1 MLISLL
7 GTLSGLI
14 VLALSD
20 LNVFMEQTVNWLA
33 YTSIGV
39 IAFFSSA
46 GICSL
51 TPVIIIET
59 MPSQVCRDLTFI
71 I

>member
-20 LNVFMEQTVNWLA
+20 LNVFIEQTVNWAA
-33 YTSIGV
+33 YSSIGV
-39 IAFFSSA
+39 IAFFASA
-46 GICSL
+46 GIGTL
-51 TPVIIIET
+51 TPVIITEM
-59 MPSQVCRDLTFI
+59 MPSRVC
-71 I
+71 

>member
-7 GTLSGLI
+7 GTVGGLI

-20 LNVFMEQTVNWLA
+20 LNVFQEQTVNWTA
-33 YTSIGV
+33 YSSIGV
-39 IAFFSSA
+39 IAFFASA

-51 TPVIIIET
+51 TPVIITEI
-59 MPSQVCRDLTFI
+59 MPNQVCKHLTI
-71 I
+71 DN